1 MNVLAFE
8 IGAYHYYFTSFAL
21 FLIGL
26 YMMIDDPNLIK
37 KIIGLNF
44 AQIAVYLM
52 LVTIGYVD
60 GASPP
65 ILAEGFDAPHA
76 NPLMHVLV
84 LTAIVV
90 GVALTALALALT
102 IRLYAEFG
110 TLDTREI
117 EAAIAADDTTSAN
130 TGGESDD

>member
-1 MNVLAFE
+1 MIE
-8 IGAYHYYFTSFAL
+8 AYHYYFTSFAL
-21 FLIGL
+21 FLIGI
-26 YMMIDDPNLIK
+26 YMMIDNPHLIK

-65 ILAEGFDAPHA
+65 ILADGFAEPHS

-90 GVALTALALALT
+90 GVALTALALALA
-102 IRLYAEFG
+102 IRLYSEFG
-110 TLDTREI
+110 TMNVREI
-117 EAAIAADDTTSAN
+117 EAAIAAEDTTSADR
-130 TGGESDD
+130 GGESDD

>member
-1 MNVLAFE
+1 MIE
-8 IGAYHYYFTSFAL
+8 AYHYYFTSFAL

-26 YMMIDDPNLIK
+26 YMMIDNPNLIK

-44 AQIAVYLM
+44 AQISVYLL
-52 LVTIGYVD
+52 LVTIGYVE

-65 ILAEGFDAPHA
+65 ILADGFAEPHA

-90 GVALTALALALT
+90 GVALTALALALS

-110 TLDTREI
+110 TMNVREI
-117 EAAIAADDTTSAN
+117 EAAIAADDTTSSN
-130 TGGESDD
+130 SGGGSDD

>member
-1 MNVLAFE
+1 MIE
-8 IGAYHYYFTSFAL
+8 AYHYYFTSFAL

-26 YMMIDDPNLIK
+26 YMMIDNPNLIK

-60 GASPP
+60 GATAP
-65 ILAEGFDAPHA
+65 IIGFEEPHA
-76 NPLMHVLV
+76 NPLVHVLV

-90 GVALTALALALT
+90 GVALTALALALV

-130 TGGESDD
+130 SGGGDDD

>member
-1 MNVLAFE
+1 MIE
-8 IGAYHYYFTSFAL
+8 AYHYYFTSFAL

-26 YMMIDDPNLIK
+26 YMMIDNPNLIK
-37 KIIGLNF
+37 KVIGLNF

-60 GASPP
+60 GATPP
-65 ILAEGFDAPHA
+65 IIGMEEPHA
-76 NPLMHVLV
+76 NPLVHVLV

-110 TLDTREI
+110 TLDAREI
-117 EAAIAADDTTSAN
+117 EAAIAADDTTSSN
-130 TGGESDD
+130 NGGGSDD

>member
-1 MNVLAFE
+1 MIE
-8 IGAYHYYFTSFAL
+8 AYHYYFVSFAL
-21 FLIGL
+21 FLIGI
-26 YMMIDDPNLIK
+26 YMMIDNPNIIK
-37 KIIGLNF
+37 KVIGLNF

-65 ILAEGFDAPHA
+65 ILTEGFEEPHS
-76 NPLMHVLV
+76 NPLVHVLV

-90 GVALTALALALT
+90 GVALTALALALS

-110 TLDTREI
+110 TLDAREI
-117 EAAIAADDTTSAN
+117 EAAIAAEDKTASKA
-130 TGGESDD
+130 GESDD